1 MQCSYGTKIDL
12 GTEAN
17 KNSAQQKSN
26 TNPTI
31 MDVTEVI
38 PSLLTR
44 DNEIGNLEV
53 NTATGLR
60 KKVDS
65 TNNPQPHYLKDSDIT
80 WDGGIWDQQNRT
92 IIVLSMI
99 Y

>member
-1 MQCSYGTKIDL
+1 
-12 GTEAN
+12 
-17 KNSAQQKSN
+17 
-26 TNPTI
+26 

-53 NTATGLR
+53 NTTTGLR

-80 WDGGIWDQQNRT
+80 WDGGI
-92 IIVLSMI
+92 
-99 Y
+99 